1 MTTALELI
9 ASSMRLA
16 NIIGEGQTPSGDQA
30 TQGLETLND
39 ILSGWNT
46 DSLVLFATSNDQVT
60 FIPGQS
66 VYTAGPGGDFVI
78 DRPGQINSMYCVYS
92 GVSFPITEVN
102 QDEYNLITNKTQSQ
116 QLPRFF
122 LYVNE
127 FPFGKLTF
135 WPTPSEALQLFISV
149 DRVISD
155 LTLAT
160 VLSFPPG
167 YRKALRAALA
177 CELCPE
183 YGREPSPSLVEM
195 AKTSKADIKRANHT
209 ATVAEYDSALTGP
222 PTGLAAFLSGY

>member
-9 ASSMRLA
+9 SSSMRLA
-16 NIIGEGQTPSGDQA
+16 NILAEGQVAQGDQA

-46 DSLVLFATSNDQVT
+46 DSLSLFATSNDQVT

-66 VYTAGPGGDFVI
+66 VYTAGPGGDFAV
-78 DRPGQINSMYCVYS
+78 DRPGQINGMYCVYS

-102 QDEYNLITNKTQSQ
+102 QDEYNLIANKTMSQ

-127 FPFGKLTF
+127 YPLGKFTF
-135 WPTPSEALQLFISV
+135 WPTPSEALSLFISV

-183 YGREPSPSLVEM
+183 YGREPSPSLVQM
-195 AKTSKADIKRANHT
+195 AKSAKADIERANHV
-209 ATVAEYDSALTGP
+209 ATVAEYDPALTGP
-222 PTGLAAFLSGY
+222 PSGIAAFLAGY